1 MDKKRVDV
9 EISLF
14 NLAYASSE
22 ATKLGISRRQY
33 MTRLMEKVLGT
44 LQQSPNLPIKDIV
57 SWEFTSSKE
66 YKTE

>member
-33 MTRLMEKVLGT
+33 MTRLMERVLGT
-44 LQQSPNLPIKDIV
+44 LQQSPSIPIKDIV
-57 SWEFTSSKE
+57 SWEFNLKKE
-66 YKTE
+66 DNE

>member
-33 MTRLMEKVLGT
+33 MTRLMERVY
-44 LQQSPNLPIKDIV
+44 D
-57 SWEFTSSKE
+57 E
-66 YKTE
+66 